1 MKKLFLYITLLLSF
15 TSCEKYLEVKP
26 SNILALKTY
35 DDVKSLLGSHL
46 KLYTTTSTGA
56 HKLTGTNV
64 PWRAS
69 DLYLFFGFYSDDLN
83 TDTWLNGNWMA
94 NNKRALYTNSLNW
107 QNTTMP
113 GTIWGNY
120 FSNIGFYNTIIDELA
135 NVSASQEEKDIVEQ
149 EARFLRA
156 WYLFKVL
163 QYFSPYHNNE
173 LGIPFNTDS
182 QAVGSYNKQRKTQV
196 QVYRFLI
203 DELTTVIDCKT
214 EPRPAYNIFY
224 DKNLAHA
231 LLAEIYLFKG
241 GSGAG
246 EKEDYVQAITHAQ
259 AVMKN
264 YPLQGI
270 DEFIPFETY
279 KTSEGGVYK
288 NKDQALLSFLWYTG
302 DSGMYGTMEAY
313 GLLEFVRDE
322 LFELF
327 DENDVRRSLYFNPE
341 NKAIRKF
348 KDLPNSYGVLHFFP
362 VSEMYLIEAESYAR
376 NGQEGEARQ
385 ALEEFQRHRI
395 RNYQGYKGAD
405 LLQEIMNERRREFC
419 LEYDMRWCDLI
430 RIQKGWSRN
439 SYQNPEEAVYTLE
452 DNDFRFCFPIPLLEE
467 MQENNQIE
475 QNPGWNML

>member
-1 MKKLFLYITLLLSF
+1 M
-15 TSCEKYLEVKP
+15 
-26 SNILALKTY
+26 
-35 DDVKSLLGSHL
+35 
-46 KLYTTTSTGA
+46 
-56 HKLTGTNV
+56 
-64 PWRAS
+64 
-69 DLYLFFGFYSDDLN
+69 
-83 TDTWLNGNWMA
+83 
-94 NNKRALYTNSLNW
+94 
-107 QNTTMP
+107 
-113 GTIWGNY
+113 
-120 FSNIGFYNTIIDELA
+120 
-135 NVSASQEEKDIVEQ
+135 
-149 EARFLRA
+149 
-156 WYLFKVL
+156 
-163 QYFSPYHNNE
+163 
-173 LGIPFNTDS
+173 
-182 QAVGSYNKQRKTQV
+182 
-196 QVYRFLI
+196 
-203 DELTTVIDCKT
+203 
-214 EPRPAYNIFY
+214 
-224 DKNLAHA
+224 
-231 LLAEIYLFKG
+231 
-241 GSGAG
+241 
-246 EKEDYVQAITHAQ
+246 
-259 AVMKN
+259 
-264 YPLQGI
+264 
-270 DEFIPFETY
+270 
-279 KTSEGGVYK
+279 
-288 NKDQALLSFLWYTG
+288 SFLWYTG
-302 DSGMYGTMEAY
+302 DAGMYGTMEAY

-475 QNPGWNML
+475 QNPGWSML

>member
-1 MKKLFLYITLLLSF
+1 MKKLFLYVTLILSF

-46 KLYTTTSTGA
+46 KLYTVTFFSSHELA
-56 HKLTGTNV
+56 GTNV
-64 PWRAS
+64 PWRTD

-163 QYFSPYHNNE
+163 QYFSPYHSNE

-182 QAVGSYNKQRKTQV
+182 QAVGSYNKQRKTQA

-214 EPRPAYNIFY
+214 EPRATYNIFY

-270 DEFIPFETY
+270 DEFKPFETY

-302 DSGMYGTMEAY
+302 DAGMYGTMEAY

-348 KDLPNSYGVLHFFP
+348 KDCLLYTSD
-362 VSEMYLIEAESYAR
+362 A
-376 NGQEGEARQ
+376 
-385 ALEEFQRHRI
+385 
-395 RNYQGYKGAD
+395 AD
-405 LLQEIMNERRREFC
+405 
-419 LEYDMRWCDLI
+419 D
-430 RIQKGWSRN
+430 
-439 SYQNPEEAVYTLE
+439 
-452 DNDFRFCFPIPLLEE
+452 
-467 MQENNQIE
+467 
-475 QNPGWNML
+475 

>member
-1 MKKLFLYITLLLSF
+1 M
-15 TSCEKYLEVKP
+15 
-26 SNILALKTY
+26 
-35 DDVKSLLGSHL
+35 
-46 KLYTTTSTGA
+46 
-56 HKLTGTNV
+56 
-64 PWRAS
+64 
-69 DLYLFFGFYSDDLN
+69 
-83 TDTWLNGNWMA
+83 
-94 NNKRALYTNSLNW
+94 
-107 QNTTMP
+107 
-113 GTIWGNY
+113 
-120 FSNIGFYNTIIDELA
+120 
-135 NVSASQEEKDIVEQ
+135 
-149 EARFLRA
+149 
-156 WYLFKVL
+156 
-163 QYFSPYHNNE
+163 QYFSPYHSNE

-182 QAVGSYNKQRKTQV
+182 QAVGSYNKQRKTQA

-214 EPRPAYNIFY
+214 EPRATYNIFY

-246 EKEDYVQAITHAQ
+246 EKEDYVQAIMHAQ

-270 DEFIPFETY
+270 DEFKPFETY

-302 DSGMYGTMEAY
+302 DAGMYGTMEAY

-475 QNPGWNML
+475 QNPGWSML